1 MKETKQFQTESK
13 ELLNLMINSI
23 YSNNEIFLRELI
35 SNASDAIDKYRFQ
48 ALNSKGE
55 IPLKDFEINV
65 KTDKKKRTIT
75 ITDNGIGMNKDDLV
89 NNLGTIAKSGSK
101 DFASKLKEAKEKQ
114 DLNIIGQFGVGFY
127 SAFMVASSVQVK
139 TKTYNGQGY
148 LFTSDGQESYTIEE
162 CDKEES
168 GAEITLT
175 LKKSSKEV
183 DYDAF
188 LEEYRIKN
196 LVKKYSDYI
205 RYPIKMM
212 VTKHEQVLDK
222 DGKPVEGK
230 YEDKEVLETLN
241 SMIPLWKKNKN
252 EVSDEDLNE
261 FYKNKFGDYENP
273 LTSLF
278 VRVDGKI
285 TYDALLFI
293 PSHIPYNLYSDSYER
308 GLQLYSKG
316 IFIKDKCQELI
327 PDYLKFVKGLVD
339 SGDFSLNIS
348 REMLQQSPIM
358 QKISENVEKKIVD
371 KLKDIKKTDFDKYV
385 TFWKSFGEL
394 VKYGIYSTYGAKKEL
409 LQDTLIFHS
418 LNNEDKY
425 ISLAD
430 YKEKMAKDQKY
441 IYFVSGENLDAIKL
455 LPQLEKYRK
464 NNVDVLLL
472 DQKIDEFCIM
482 MLRDYDKV
490 EFKSISDESA
500 SEVSKE
506 EQEKIDTVTAD
517 NKRLLDT
524 LKEALNGKV
533 NDVVVSSKLVDAPV
547 CVSTKDGLSLEME
560 KTLNEQPGAEDTVK
574 AEKILEINPN
584 HPLFEAFSKIQNDD
598 ETVKNYASV
607 LYEEA
612 MLLEGREIV
621 DKKAFVDKINELF
634 IKAMKQW
641 KVSPPHEKVCDRQT
655 FLFIHFFQMFTN
667 NYLRIFRT
675 LGIV

>member
-1 MKETKQFQTESK
+1 MKETKEFQTESK

-35 SNASDAIDKYRFQ
+35 SNASDAIDKYRYQ
-48 ALNSKGE
+48 ALSSKGE
-55 IPLKDFEINV
+55 MPLNEFEINLSV
-65 KTDKKKRTIT
+65 DKKKRTIT
-75 ITDNGIGMNKDDLV
+75 ISDNGIGMSKEDLI

-127 SAFMVASSVQVK
+127 SAFMVASKIEVL

-162 CDKEES
+162 KDKETT
-168 GAEITLT
+168 GTEITIY

-183 DYDAF
+183 DYDSY
-188 LEEYRIKN
+188 LEQYKIKN

-212 VTKHEQVLDK
+212 VTKSEQVLDK

-241 SMIPLWKKNKN
+241 SMIPLWKKNKS
-252 EVSDEDLNE
+252 EVTDEDLNE
-261 FYKNKFGDYENP
+261 FYKNKFNDYENP
-273 LTSLF
+273 LASLF

-394 VKYGIYSTYGAKKEL
+394 IKYGIYSTYGAKKEL

-472 DQKIDEFCIM
+472 DQKIDEFAIM
-482 MLRDYDKV
+482 MLHDYDKV

-506 EQEKIDTVTAD
+506 EQEKIDSVTAD
-517 NKRLLDT
+517 NKRLFDT
-524 LKEALNGKV
+524 LKEALAGKV

-574 AEKILEINPN
+574 AEKILELNPN
-584 HPLFEAFSKIQNDD
+584 HPLFEAFTKIQNDD
-598 ETVKNYASV
+598 ELVKNYASV

-634 IKAMKQW
+634 IRAMKQW
-641 KVSPPHEKVCDRQT
+641 NRFPLTMAINLYSFSDRIKIQS
-655 FLFIHFFQMFTN
+655 
-667 NYLRIFRT
+667 
-675 LGIV
+675 

>member
-48 ALNSKGE
+48 ALSSKGK
-55 IPLKDFEINV
+55 IPLNDFEINIKV
-65 KTDKKKRTIT
+65 DKKKRTIT
-75 ITDNGIGMNKDDLV
+75 ITDNGIGMNKEDLV

-127 SAFMVASSVQVK
+127 SAFMVANKIEVL
-139 TKTYNGQGY
+139 TKTFDGQGY

-162 CDKEES
+162 KEKEAT
-168 GAEITLT
+168 GTEITLY

-183 DYDAF
+183 DYDSY
-188 LEEYRIKN
+188 LEEYKIKN

-212 VTKHEQVLDK
+212 VTKSEQVLDK

-230 YEDKEVLETLN
+230 YEDKQVIETLN
-241 SMIPLWKKNKN
+241 SMIPLWKKNKS
-252 EVSDEDLNE
+252 EVTDDELNE
-261 FYKNKFGDYENP
+261 FYKNKFSDYENP
-273 LTSLF
+273 LASLF

-293 PSHIPYNLYSDSYER
+293 PSHVPYNLYSDSYER

-394 VKYGIYSTYGAKKEL
+394 IKYGIYSTYGAKKEL
-409 LQDTLIFHS
+409 LEDTLIFHS
-418 LNNEDKY
+418 LNNGDKY
-425 ISLAD
+425 ISLSE
-430 YKEKMAKDQKY
+430 YKEKMDKKQKY

-464 NNVDVLLL
+464 DNIDVLLL

-482 MLRDYDKV
+482 MLREYDKV

-506 EQEKIDTVTAD
+506 EQEKLDNLTAD

-524 LKEALNGKV
+524 LKEALGDKV
-533 NDVVVSSKLVDAPV
+533 NDVVISSKLVDAPV

-560 KTLNEQPGAEDTVK
+560 KTLNEQPGAEENVK
-574 AEKILEINPN
+574 AQKILELNPN
-584 HPLFEAFSKIQNDD
+584 HALFEVFTKIQNDD
-598 ETVKNYASV
+598 ELVKNYASV

-612 MLLEGREIV
+612 MLLEGREIT
-621 DKKAFVDKINELF
+621 DKKAFVDKVNDLF
-634 IKAMKQW
+634 IKAMK
-641 KVSPPHEKVCDRQT
+641 
-655 FLFIHFFQMFTN
+655 
-667 NYLRIFRT
+667 
-675 LGIV
+675 

>member
-1 MKETKQFQTESK
+1 MKETKEFQTESK

-35 SNASDAIDKYRFQ
+35 SNASDAIDKYRYQ

-55 IPLKDFEINV
+55 MPLNDFEINLSI
-65 KTDKKKRTIT
+65 DKKKRTIT
-75 ITDNGIGMNKDDLV
+75 IKDNGIGMSKEDLI

-127 SAFMVASSVQVK
+127 SAFMVASKIEVL

-162 CDKEES
+162 KEKE
-168 GAEITLT
+168 GNGTEITIY

-183 DYDAF
+183 DYDSY
-188 LEEYRIKN
+188 LEQYKIKN

-212 VTKHEQVLDK
+212 VTKSEQVLDK

-230 YEDKEVLETLN
+230 YEDKEVVETLN
-241 SMIPLWKKNKN
+241 SMIPLWKKNKS
-252 EVSDEDLNE
+252 EVTDEDLNE
-261 FYKNKFGDYENP
+261 FYKNKFSDYENP
-273 LTSLF
+273 LASLF

-358 QKISENVEKKIVD
+358 QKISENVEKKIID

-394 VKYGIYSTYGAKKEL
+394 VKYGVYSTYGAKKEL

-418 LNNEDKY
+418 LNNDDKF

-472 DQKIDEFCIM
+472 DQKIDEFAIM
-482 MLRDYDKV
+482 MLHDYDKV

-506 EQEKIDTVTAD
+506 EQDKIDSITAD
-517 NKRLLDT
+517 NKRLFDT
-524 LKEALNGKV
+524 LKEALAGKV

-574 AEKILEINPN
+574 AEKILELNPN
-584 HPLFEAFSKIQNDD
+584 HPLFEAFAKIQNDD
-598 ETVKNYASV
+598 ELVKAYANI

-641 KVSPPHEKVCDRQT
+641 EVSPLTQLSLQT
-655 FLFIHFFQMFTN
+655 CRLFCFPILSRCLLTY
-667 NYLRIFRT
+667 YL
-675 LGIV
+675 

>member
-1 MKETKQFQTESK
+1 MKETKEFQTESK

-35 SNASDAIDKYRFQ
+35 SNASDAIDKYRYQ
-48 ALNSKGE
+48 ALSSKGE
-55 IPLKDFEINV
+55 MPLNEFEINLSV
-65 KTDKKKRTIT
+65 DKKKRTIT
-75 ITDNGIGMNKDDLV
+75 ISDNGIGMSKEDLI

-127 SAFMVASSVQVK
+127 SAFMVASKIEVL

-162 CDKEES
+162 KDKETT
-168 GAEITLT
+168 GTEITIY

-183 DYDAF
+183 DYDSY
-188 LEEYRIKN
+188 LEQYKIKN

-212 VTKHEQVLDK
+212 VTKSEQVLDK

-241 SMIPLWKKNKN
+241 SMIPLWKKNKS
-252 EVSDEDLNE
+252 EVTDEDLNE
-261 FYKNKFGDYENP
+261 FYKSKFGDYENP
-273 LTSLF
+273 LASLF

-394 VKYGIYSTYGAKKEL
+394 VKYGVYSTYGAKKEL
-409 LQDTLIFHS
+409 LQDILVFHS

-472 DQKIDEFCIM
+472 DQKIDEFAIM
-482 MLRDYDKV
+482 MLHDYDKV

-506 EQEKIDTVTAD
+506 EQEKIDSVTAD
-517 NKRLLDT
+517 NKRLFDT
-524 LKEALNGKV
+524 LKEALAGKV

-574 AEKILEINPN
+574 AEKILELNPN
-584 HPLFEAFSKIQNDD
+584 HPLFEAFTKIQNDD
-598 ETVKNYASV
+598 ELVKNYASV

-634 IKAMKQW
+634 IRAMK
-641 KVSPPHEKVCDRQT
+641 
-655 FLFIHFFQMFTN
+655 
-667 NYLRIFRT
+667 
-675 LGIV
+675 

>member
-1 MKETKQFQTESK
+1 MKETKEFQTESK

-35 SNASDAIDKYRFQ
+35 SNASDAIDKYRYQ
-48 ALNSKGE
+48 ALSSKGE
-55 IPLKDFEINV
+55 MPLNEFEINISV
-65 KTDKKKRTIT
+65 DKKKRTIT
-75 ITDNGIGMNKDDLV
+75 ISDNGIGMSKEDLI

-127 SAFMVASSVQVK
+127 SAFMVASKIEVL

-162 CDKEES
+162 KDKETT
-168 GAEITLT
+168 GTQITIY

-183 DYDAF
+183 DYDSY
-188 LEEYRIKN
+188 LEQYKIKN

-212 VTKHEQVLDK
+212 VTKSEQVLDK

-230 YEDKEVLETLN
+230 YEDKQVLETLN
-241 SMIPLWKKNKN
+241 SMIPLWKKNKS
-252 EVSDEDLNE
+252 EVTDEDLNE
-261 FYKNKFGDYENP
+261 FYKNKFNDYENP
-273 LTSLF
+273 LASLF

-385 TFWKSFGEL
+385 TFWKNFGEL
-394 VKYGIYSTYGAKKEL
+394 IKYGIYSTYGAKKEL
-409 LQDTLIFHS
+409 LEDTLIFHS

-425 ISLAD
+425 ISLAE
-430 YKEKMAKDQKY
+430 YKEKMDKKQKY

-464 NNVDVLLL
+464 DNIDVLLL

-482 MLRDYDKV
+482 MLREYDKV

-506 EQEKIDTVTAD
+506 EQEKLDNITAD

-524 LKEALNGKV
+524 LKEALSDKV
-533 NDVVVSSKLVDAPV
+533 NDVVISSKLVDAPV

-560 KTLNEQPGAEDTVK
+560 KTLNEQPGAEESVK
-574 AEKILEINPN
+574 AQKILELNPN
-584 HPLFEAFSKIQNDD
+584 HSLFEVFAKIQNDD
-598 ETVKNYASV
+598 ELVKNYASV

-634 IKAMKQW
+634 VKAMK
-641 KVSPPHEKVCDRQT
+641 
-655 FLFIHFFQMFTN
+655 
-667 NYLRIFRT
+667 
-675 LGIV
+675 

>member
-1 MKETKQFQTESK
+1 M
-13 ELLNLMINSI
+13 L
-23 YSNNEIFLRELI
+23 
-35 SNASDAIDKYRFQ
+35 
-48 ALNSKGE
+48 
-55 IPLKDFEINV
+55 
-65 KTDKKKRTIT
+65 
-75 ITDNGIGMNKDDLV
+75 
-89 NNLGTIAKSGSK
+89 
-101 DFASKLKEAKEKQ
+101 
-114 DLNIIGQFGVGFY
+114 
-127 SAFMVASSVQVK
+127 
-139 TKTYNGQGY
+139 
-148 LFTSDGQESYTIEE
+148 
-162 CDKEES
+162 
-168 GAEITLT
+168 
-175 LKKSSKEV
+175 
-183 DYDAF
+183 
-188 LEEYRIKN
+188 
-196 LVKKYSDYI
+196 
-205 RYPIKMM
+205 
-212 VTKHEQVLDK
+212 VTKSEQVLDK

-230 YEDKEVLETLN
+230 YEDKQVLETLN

-252 EVSDEDLNE
+252 EVTDDDLND
-261 FYKNKFGDYENP
+261 FYKTKFSDYENP

-293 PSHIPYNLYSDSYER
+293 PSHVPYNLYSDSYER

-316 IFIKDKCQELI
+316 IFIKDKCPELI

-385 TFWKSFGEL
+385 AFWKSFGEL

-409 LQDTLIFHS
+409 LQDILIFHS

-425 ISLAD
+425 ISLAE
-430 YKEKMAKDQKY
+430 YKEKMLKDQKY
-441 IYFVSGENLDAIKL
+441 IYYVSGENLDAIKL

-482 MLRDYDKV
+482 MLREYDKV

-500 SEVSKE
+500 NEVSKE
-506 EQEKIDTVTAD
+506 EQEKIDNLTAD

-524 LKEALNGKV
+524 LKEALNDKV
-533 NDVVVSSKLVDAPV
+533 SEVVISSKLVDAPV

-560 KTLNEQPGAEDTVK
+560 KTLNEQPGAEESVK

-584 HPLFEAFSKIQNDD
+584 HPLFEAFSKIQQDD
-598 ETVKNYASV
+598 ELVKNYASV

-634 IKAMKQW
+634 IKALK
-641 KVSPPHEKVCDRQT
+641 
-655 FLFIHFFQMFTN
+655 
-667 NYLRIFRT
+667 
-675 LGIV
+675 

>member
-1 MKETKQFQTESK
+1 MKETKEFQTESK

-35 SNASDAIDKYRFQ
+35 SNASDAIDKYRYQ
-48 ALNSKGE
+48 ALSSKGE
-55 IPLKDFEINV
+55 MPLNEFEINLSV
-65 KTDKKKRTIT
+65 DKKKRTIT
-75 ITDNGIGMNKDDLV
+75 ISDNGIGMSKEDLI

-127 SAFMVASSVQVK
+127 SAFMVASKIEVL

-162 CDKEES
+162 KDKETT
-168 GAEITLT
+168 GTEITIY

-183 DYDAF
+183 DYDSY
-188 LEEYRIKN
+188 LEQYKIKN

-212 VTKHEQVLDK
+212 VTKSEQVLDK

-241 SMIPLWKKNKN
+241 SMIPLWKKNKS
-252 EVSDEDLNE
+252 EVTDEDLNE
-261 FYKNKFGDYENP
+261 FYKNKFSDYENP
-273 LTSLF
+273 LASLF

-441 IYFVSGENLDAIKL
+441 IYLVSGENLDAIKL

-472 DQKIDEFCIM
+472 DQKIDEFAIM
-482 MLRDYDKV
+482 MLHDYDKV

-500 SEVSKE
+500 NEVSKE
-506 EQEKIDTVTAD
+506 EQEKIDSVTAD
-517 NKRLLDT
+517 NKRLFDT
-524 LKEALNGKV
+524 LKEALAGKV

-574 AEKILEINPN
+574 AEKILELNPN
-584 HPLFEAFSKIQNDD
+584 HPLFEAFTKIQNDD
-598 ETVKNYASV
+598 ELVKNYASV

-634 IKAMKQW
+634 IRAMK
-641 KVSPPHEKVCDRQT
+641 
-655 FLFIHFFQMFTN
+655 
-667 NYLRIFRT
+667 
-675 LGIV
+675 

>member
-1 MKETKQFQTESK
+1 MKETKEFQTESK

-35 SNASDAIDKYRFQ
+35 SNASDAIDKYRYQ
-48 ALNSKGE
+48 ALSSKGE
-55 IPLKDFEINV
+55 MPLNEFEINISV
-65 KTDKKKRTIT
+65 DKKKRTIT
-75 ITDNGIGMNKDDLV
+75 ISDNGIGMSKEDLI

-127 SAFMVASSVQVK
+127 SAFMVASKIEVL

-162 CDKEES
+162 KDKETI
-168 GAEITLT
+168 GTEITIY

-183 DYDAF
+183 DYDSY
-188 LEEYRIKN
+188 LEQYKIKN

-212 VTKHEQVLDK
+212 VTKSEQVLDK

-230 YEDKEVLETLN
+230 YEDKQVLETLN
-241 SMIPLWKKNKN
+241 SMIPLWKKNKS
-252 EVSDEDLNE
+252 EVTDEDLNE
-261 FYKNKFGDYENP
+261 FYKNKFNDYENP
-273 LTSLF
+273 LASLF

-472 DQKIDEFCIM
+472 DQKIDEFAIM
-482 MLRDYDKV
+482 MLHDYDKV

-500 SEVSKE
+500 NEVSKE
-506 EQEKIDTVTAD
+506 EQEKIDSVTAD
-517 NKRLLDT
+517 NKRLFDT
-524 LKEALNGKV
+524 LKEALAGKV

-574 AEKILEINPN
+574 AEKILELNPN
-584 HPLFEAFSKIQNDD
+584 HPLFEAFTKIQNDD
-598 ETVKNYASV
+598 ELVKNYASV

-634 IKAMKQW
+634 IRAMK
-641 KVSPPHEKVCDRQT
+641 
-655 FLFIHFFQMFTN
+655 
-667 NYLRIFRT
+667 
-675 LGIV
+675 

>member
-1 MKETKQFQTESK
+1 MKETKEFQTESK

-35 SNASDAIDKYRFQ
+35 SNASDAIDKYRYQ

-55 IPLKDFEINV
+55 MPLNDFEINLSI
-65 KTDKKKRTIT
+65 DKKKRTIT
-75 ITDNGIGMNKDDLV
+75 IKDNGIGMSKEDLI

-127 SAFMVASSVQVK
+127 SAFMVASKIEVL

-162 CDKEES
+162 KEKE
-168 GAEITLT
+168 GNGTEITIY

-183 DYDAF
+183 DYDSY
-188 LEEYRIKN
+188 LEQYKIKN

-212 VTKHEQVLDK
+212 VTKSEQVLDAE
-222 DGKPVEGK
+222 GKPVEGK

-241 SMIPLWKKNKN
+241 SMIPLWKKNKS
-252 EVSDEDLNE
+252 EVTDEDLNE

-273 LTSLF
+273 LASLF

-358 QKISENVEKKIVD
+358 QKISENVEKKIID

-394 VKYGIYSTYGAKKEL
+394 VKYGVYSTYGAKKEL

-418 LNNEDKY
+418 LNNDDKF

-472 DQKIDEFCIM
+472 DQKIDEFAIM
-482 MLRDYDKV
+482 MLHDYDKV

-506 EQEKIDTVTAD
+506 EQDKIDSITAD
-517 NKRLLDT
+517 NKRLFDT
-524 LKEALNGKV
+524 LKEALAGKV

-574 AEKILEINPN
+574 AEKILELNPN
-584 HPLFEAFSKIQNDD
+584 HPLFEAFAKIQNDD
-598 ETVKNYASV
+598 ELVKAYANI

-634 IKAMKQW
+634 IKAMK
-641 KVSPPHEKVCDRQT
+641 
-655 FLFIHFFQMFTN
+655 
-667 NYLRIFRT
+667 
-675 LGIV
+675 

>member
-1 MKETKQFQTESK
+1 MKETKEFQTESK

-35 SNASDAIDKYRFQ
+35 SNASDAIDKYRYQ
-48 ALNSKGE
+48 ALSSKGE
-55 IPLKDFEINV
+55 MPLNEFEINLSV
-65 KTDKKKRTIT
+65 DKKKRTIT
-75 ITDNGIGMNKDDLV
+75 ISDNGIGMSKEDLI

-127 SAFMVASSVQVK
+127 SAFMVASKIEVL

-162 CDKEES
+162 KDKETT
-168 GAEITLT
+168 GTEITIY

-183 DYDAF
+183 DYDSY
-188 LEEYRIKN
+188 LEQYKIKN

-212 VTKHEQVLDK
+212 VTKSEQVLDK

-241 SMIPLWKKNKN
+241 SMIPLWKKNKS
-252 EVSDEDLNE
+252 EVTDEDLNE
-261 FYKNKFGDYENP
+261 FYKNKFNDYENP
-273 LTSLF
+273 LASLF

-472 DQKIDEFCIM
+472 DQKIDEFAIM
-482 MLRDYDKV
+482 MLHDYDKV

-500 SEVSKE
+500 NEVSKE
-506 EQEKIDTVTAD
+506 EQEKIDSVTAD
-517 NKRLLDT
+517 NKRLFDT
-524 LKEALNGKV
+524 LKEALAGKV

-574 AEKILEINPN
+574 AEKILELNPN
-584 HPLFEAFSKIQNDD
+584 HPLFEAFTKIQNDD
-598 ETVKNYASV
+598 ELVKNYASV

-634 IKAMKQW
+634 IRAMKQSSSFN
-641 KVSPPHEKVCDRQT
+641 KNQISLHSCR
-655 FLFIHFFQMFTN
+655 LFCFICS
-667 NYLRIFRT
+667 YLN
-675 LGIV
+675 L

>member
-1 MKETKQFQTESK
+1 MKETKEFQTESK

-35 SNASDAIDKYRFQ
+35 SNASDAIDKYRYQ
-48 ALNSKGE
+48 ALSSKGE
-55 IPLKDFEINV
+55 MPLNEFEINLSV
-65 KTDKKKRTIT
+65 DKKKRTIT
-75 ITDNGIGMNKDDLV
+75 ISDNGIGMSKEDLI

-127 SAFMVASSVQVK
+127 SAFMVASKIEVL

-162 CDKEES
+162 KDKETT
-168 GAEITLT
+168 GTEITIY

-183 DYDAF
+183 DYDSY
-188 LEEYRIKN
+188 LEQYKIKN

-212 VTKHEQVLDK
+212 VTKSEQVLDK
-222 DGKPVEGK
+222 DGKPIEGK
-230 YEDKEVLETLN
+230 YEDKQVLETLN
-241 SMIPLWKKNKN
+241 SMIPLWKKNKS
-252 EVSDEDLNE
+252 EVTDEDLNE
-261 FYKNKFGDYENP
+261 FYKNKFNDYENP
-273 LTSLF
+273 LASLF

-371 KLKDIKKTDFDKYV
+371 KLKDIKKTDFDKYL

-472 DQKIDEFCIM
+472 DQKIDEFAIM
-482 MLRDYDKV
+482 MLHDYDKV

-500 SEVSKE
+500 NEVSKE
-506 EQEKIDTVTAD
+506 EQEKIDSVTAD
-517 NKRLLDT
+517 NKRLFDT
-524 LKEALNGKV
+524 LKEALAGKV

-574 AEKILEINPN
+574 AEKILELNPN
-584 HPLFEAFSKIQNDD
+584 HPLFEAFTKIQNDD
-598 ETVKNYASV
+598 ELVKNYASV

-634 IKAMKQW
+634 IRAMK
-641 KVSPPHEKVCDRQT
+641 
-655 FLFIHFFQMFTN
+655 
-667 NYLRIFRT
+667 
-675 LGIV
+675 

>member
-1 MKETKQFQTESK
+1 MKETKEFQTKSK

-35 SNASDAIDKYRFQ
+35 SNASDAIDKYRYQ
-48 ALNSKGE
+48 ALSSKGE
-55 IPLKDFEINV
+55 MPLNEFEINISV
-65 KTDKKKRTIT
+65 DKKKRTIT
-75 ITDNGIGMNKDDLV
+75 ISDNGIGMSKEDLI

-127 SAFMVASSVQVK
+127 SAFMVASKIEVL

-162 CDKEES
+162 KDKETT
-168 GAEITLT
+168 GTQITIY

-183 DYDAF
+183 DYDSY
-188 LEEYRIKN
+188 LEQYKIKN

-212 VTKHEQVLDK
+212 VTKSEQVLDK

-230 YEDKEVLETLN
+230 YEDKQVLETLN
-241 SMIPLWKKNKN
+241 SMIPLWKKNKS
-252 EVSDEDLNE
+252 EVTDEDLNE
-261 FYKNKFGDYENP
+261 FYKNKFNDYENP
-273 LTSLF
+273 LASLF

-472 DQKIDEFCIM
+472 DQKIDEFAIM
-482 MLRDYDKV
+482 MLHDYDKV

-500 SEVSKE
+500 NEVSKE
-506 EQEKIDTVTAD
+506 EQEKIDSVTAD
-517 NKRLLDT
+517 NKRLFDT
-524 LKEALNGKV
+524 LKEALAGKV

-574 AEKILEINPN
+574 AEKILELNPN
-584 HPLFEAFSKIQNDD
+584 HPLFEAFTKIQNDD
-598 ETVKNYASV
+598 ELVKNYASV

-634 IKAMKQW
+634 IRAMK
-641 KVSPPHEKVCDRQT
+641 
-655 FLFIHFFQMFTN
+655 
-667 NYLRIFRT
+667 
-675 LGIV
+675 

>member
-1 MKETKQFQTESK
+1 MKETKEFQTESK

-48 ALNSKGE
+48 ALSSKGE
-55 IPLKDFEINV
+55 MPLNDFEINI
-65 KTDKKKRTIT
+65 KADKKKRTIT
-75 ITDNGIGMNKDDLV
+75 ITDNGIGMNKEDLV

-127 SAFMVASSVQVK
+127 SAFMVASKVEVL

-148 LFTSDGQESYTIEE
+148 LFTSDGQENYTIEE
-162 CDKEES
+162 KEKE
-168 GAEITLT
+168 GTGTEITIY
-175 LKKSSKEV
+175 LKKSTDEV
-183 DYDAF
+183 NYDSY
-188 LEEYRIKN
+188 LEEYKIKN

-212 VTKHEQVLDK
+212 VTKSEQVLDQ

-230 YEDKEVLETLN
+230 FEDKQVLETLN

-252 EVSDEDLNE
+252 EVTDEDLNE
-261 FYKNKFGDYENP
+261 FYKTKFGDYENP
-273 LTSLF
+273 LASLF

-394 VKYGIYSTYGAKKEL
+394 IKYGIYSTYGAKKEL
-409 LQDTLIFHS
+409 LQDILVFHS

-430 YKEKMAKDQKY
+430 YKEKMGKDQKY
-441 IYFVSGENLDAIKL
+441 IYYVSGENLDAIKL

-472 DQKIDEFCIM
+472 DQKIDEFAIM
-482 MLRDYDKV
+482 MLHEYDKV

-500 SEVSKE
+500 NEVSKE
-506 EQEKIDTVTAD
+506 EQEKIDSVTAD

-524 LKEALNGKV
+524 LKEALNDKV
-533 NDVVVSSKLVDAPV
+533 SEVIISSKLVDAPV

-574 AEKILEINPN
+574 AQKILELNPN

-598 ETVKNYASV
+598 ELVKNYAPV

-634 IKAMKQW
+634 IKAMK
-641 KVSPPHEKVCDRQT
+641 
-655 FLFIHFFQMFTN
+655 
-667 NYLRIFRT
+667 
-675 LGIV
+675 

>member
-1 MKETKQFQTESK
+1 M
-13 ELLNLMINSI
+13 
-23 YSNNEIFLRELI
+23 RELI
-35 SNASDAIDKYRFQ
+35 SNASDAIDKYRFN

-55 IPLKDFEINV
+55 IPLKDFEINIKV
-65 KTDKKKRTIT
+65 DKKKRTIT

-168 GAEITLT
+168 GTEITLT
-175 LKKSSKEV
+175 LKKSSKEI
-183 DYDAF
+183 DYDEY
-188 LEEYRIKN
+188 LGEYRIKN

-205 RYPIKMM
+205 RYPIKML

-252 EVSDEDLNE
+252 EVTDEDLNE
-261 FYKNKFGDYENP
+261 FYKNKFSDYENP

-293 PSHIPYNLYSDSYER
+293 PSHVPYNLYSDSYER

-316 IFIKDKCQELI
+316 IFIKDKCQDLI

-358 QKISENVEKKIVD
+358 QKISENVEKKIID

-409 LQDTLIFHS
+409 LQDALIFHS

-482 MLRDYDKV
+482 MLHDYDKV

-506 EQEKIDTVTAD
+506 EQEKINSVTAD

-533 NDVVVSSKLVDAPV
+533 NDVIVSSKLVDAPV

-598 ETVKNYASV
+598 ETVKQYASV

-621 DKKAFVDKINELF
+621 DKKAFVEKINELL
-634 IKAMKQW
+634 IKAMK
-641 KVSPPHEKVCDRQT
+641 
-655 FLFIHFFQMFTN
+655 
-667 NYLRIFRT
+667 
-675 LGIV
+675 